1 VKSVFRLVNYKLLK
15 KIKNKTQKKA
25 NNKKQTQKR
34 KQKNNKTT
42 QYQNLYFGLLCI
54 YFFYF

>member
-34 KQKNNKTT
+34 KQ
-42 QYQNLYFGLLCI
+42 
-54 YFFYF
+54 